1 MYKLKYTILFLS
13 TISLSCSEVSKEKI
27 VENAN
32 NSLTI
37 YNIDTKDKFY
47 PSHIHSDKD
56 RSSLFWEKP
65 DGTILKM
72 AAPVVMGLL
81 GKQQN
86 EQNALNPD
94 ENGISNILMNLV
106 GAASENNNQS
116 FFESILDADND
127 GSIIDDVA
135 EVISGKKKSG
145 IAGIFGKLFNKN

>member
-1 MYKLKYTILFLS
+1 
-13 TISLSCSEVSKEKI
+13 
-27 VENAN
+27 
-32 NSLTI
+32 
-37 YNIDTKDKFY
+37 
-47 PSHIHSDKD
+47 
-56 RSSLFWEKP
+56 
-65 DGTILKM
+65 M